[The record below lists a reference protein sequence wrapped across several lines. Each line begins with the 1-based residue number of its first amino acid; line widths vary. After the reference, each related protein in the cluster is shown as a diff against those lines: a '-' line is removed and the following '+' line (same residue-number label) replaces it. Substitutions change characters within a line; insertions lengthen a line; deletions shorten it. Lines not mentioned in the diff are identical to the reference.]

1 VESALSSPSSG
12 RSMATNPA
20 GSGRRSAGLAPRDG
34 GHAPHSRWVRWARAG
49 VEKHSFV
56 VKDHKFIEP
65 LRCDECGGNAHLI
78 RRSPHPVPSLEIR
91 VFECHECGHQTKR
104 VVKA

>member
-1 VESALSSPSSG
+1 MP
-12 RSMATNPA
+12 RTHA
-20 GSGRRSAGLAPRDG
+20 GYVG
-34 GHAPHSRWVRWARAG
+34 ARAG

-91 VFECHECGHQTKR
+91 VFECHECGRQTKR